1 MDRQWGASPAHGG
14 NPAEDHPSS
23 GDAEAGSHRGPPGR
37 LDAAPRAGASW
48 LTLVSLHRAAGAP
61 HSVQHHSGCICEGDE
76 HSHGGREQTPLP
88 VGPKMK
94 VPRAPAPAP
103 SPQGLQGPSVPCL
116 RRRLTQ
122 LQVLTRQPRLVR
134 QGLTHSPRALTPR
147 CSLAPGRQPGV
158 PGGGVGDRPGA
169 GLSPRRGEATRER
182 PQGNEGNRGA
192 VLGTRGLRGRHT
204 QTPRPSWHTR
214 PSSPARPSAD
224 SRSELLGTF
233 RQVRIG
239 PRRAGAQPNGV
250 GTAAARSA

>member
-1 MDRQWGASPAHGG
+1 
-14 NPAEDHPSS
+14 
-23 GDAEAGSHRGPPGR
+23 
-37 LDAAPRAGASW
+37 
-48 LTLVSLHRAAGAP
+48 
-61 HSVQHHSGCICEGDE
+61 
-76 HSHGGREQTPLP
+76 
-88 VGPKMK
+88 MK

-233 RQVRIG
+233 RQVRIC
-239 PRRAGAQPNGV
+239 PGALVRNPMVWELLPPALRELSSSLLDDKWSNSLQPNKPGRW
-250 GTAAARSA
+250 AAAAFRLLGRRPVVPGSHLFPSARGQLASERCFCVSWTVSAGLQFSFQAPPSWEHRLG